1 LLIGLA
7 SAVKACF
14 ALLGLTFS
22 GDAKSIKIYLASV
35 QNFAHRLGVAISSS
49 GKSKG
54 ALAADAGVALSTVS
68 RWCAG
73 VIPTAETL
81 DQIAQFLG
89 VDAKWLL
96 SGEGPPASSPAKTCG
111 SAIPP
116 PAPRSEPE
124 VLERIAVALERI
136 ADALEGN
143 APPSRRDFGDRAK
156 E

>member
-1 LLIGLA
+1 LLIELA

-35 QNFAHRLGVAISSS
+35 QNFAQRLGVAISSS

-68 RWCAG
+68 RWCSG
-73 VIPTAETL
+73 VVPKAETL
-81 DQIAQFLG
+81 DQIARFLG

-96 SGEGPPASSPAKTCG
+96 TGEGASSAPLGDLGG
-111 SAIPP
+111 SAVPS
-116 PAPRSEPE
+116 PAPAADPSE
-124 VLERIAVALERI
+124 VLERIAAALERI
-136 ADALEGN
+136 AAVLEGRG
-143 APPSRRDFGDRAK
+143 PG
-156 E
+156 